1 MNTIA
6 WGDNTHRVKNR
17 RSRTSEVITKLNKRM
32 KIPKDAYNVV
42 GGTRPCW
49 SFQNNGLT
57 NEELNETENEQL
69 KEIRQLKRELVI
81 EKEKSLMVSVNFLF
95 YFILFYKSKESYNT
109 FTMFCLSYLE

>member
-1 MNTIA
+1 M
-6 WGDNTHRVKNR
+6 
-17 RSRTSEVITKLNKRM
+17 
-32 KIPKDAYNVV
+32 
-42 GGTRPCW
+42 GGTRPGW

-57 NEELNETENEQL
+57 NEELNERKNDYL
-69 KEIRQLKRELVI
+69 KEIRQLKRELEI